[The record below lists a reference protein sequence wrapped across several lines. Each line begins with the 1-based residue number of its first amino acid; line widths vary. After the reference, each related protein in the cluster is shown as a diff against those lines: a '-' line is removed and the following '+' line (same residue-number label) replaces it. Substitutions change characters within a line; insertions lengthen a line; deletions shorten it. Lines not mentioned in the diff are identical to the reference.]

1 MSTIVNFLLAA
12 TIQFLGVS
20 TPVHKEYD
28 SALTNQQCQEQ
39 TSALPYSK
47 IINNEHELHKT
58 NN

>member
-20 TPVHKEYD
+20 TPVHKDYD

-39 TSALPYSK
+39 TSHSP
-47 IINNEHELHKT
+47 IQ
-58 NN
+58 